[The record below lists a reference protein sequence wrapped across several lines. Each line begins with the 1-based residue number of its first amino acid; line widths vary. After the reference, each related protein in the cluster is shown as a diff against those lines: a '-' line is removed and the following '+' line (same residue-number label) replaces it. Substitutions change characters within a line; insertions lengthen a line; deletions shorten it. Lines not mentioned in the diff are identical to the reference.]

1 MALGQGIN
9 QLLKYAD
16 IAKAGAPQS
25 LTGDALIELGALFT
39 QMDFKIPEKE
49 KKDNTI
55 DSIGITGESDY
66 QFGGPQK
73 EFNFG
78 TVDEVPVL
86 LGGKKKET
94 NPGTATQPAKK
105 TIDDPSFDP
114 VVATNLGT
122 TPTVQSRT
130 ASPTLVTGMTE
141 GVEGHVV
148 DISNIAQGA
157 APGSAAYVEGVSPNP
172 SEQKTEAEKFFENE
186 DGTARLGT
194 VNDQFVEENEVK
206 NAQEPN
212 GRGFVDDVN
221 NFFSGAINKAI
232 DYFTKDEDGVSRL
245 KDENNPLSRLKSER
259 PEILEALEGLR
270 YTRKGEDDSP
280 LFRAVHVASS
290 PFTRTDNVDY
300 RQLRRATMPEYAKRL
315 GGAAAAGYNLV
326 IDKYNYDQKVKA
338 DYDEEVEDQMGSLD
352 VEADFVGENSRKQF
366 LELSM
371 GYKKE
376 LNDAFNDYAN
386 GRISKMDYE
395 NVKVGLKS
403 KIDNVAQTNNNLT
416 VALKD
421 FMENKGTFDIDASD
435 SEMVDFYNTLEK
447 NPDSFTV
454 QSIDGV
460 DYLVGETRGLKKVK
474 VPTSKIANGT
484 AGFRLVKKASL
495 SPMISSAVKDINTF
509 GQRTV
514 KTEFGYGTA
523 SATPEKAREIGVAS
537 LKNKLLNNESDLRSV
552 MAQIYG
558 IDHNLYQAFV
568 GEDSEANRKQMVE
581 DAAEHL
587 YDTQVKGLVFE
598 QEKTTRFVTP
608 ETQKKRGGGGSQTER
623 LRAEFSKAWNKA
635 PLPTEANIVNQ
646 YQNLID
652 TKRFR
657 LVKNKKGQVGI
668 VNAKTG
674 KGIPG
679 SAIDFNQTPQQ
690 IKNQLLQYSKYQLY
704 NTGSQTNLTE
714 AQVQERAAQLL
725 SNAGIN

>member
-9 QLLKYAD
+9 DLLKYAE
-16 IAKAGAPQS
+16 IAKAGAPQN
-25 LTGDALIELGALFT
+25 LTGDALVGLGALFT
-39 QMDFKIPEKE
+39 QMDFKRPEY
-49 KKDNTI
+49 KDEGSG
-55 DSIGITGESDY
+55 DGKGGFGGEY
-66 QFGGPQK
+66 EFGGPQK

-94 NPGTATQPAKK
+94 NPGTATEPPKK
-105 TIDDPSFDP
+105 VIEDANFDP
-114 VVATNLGT
+114 VITNLGT

-130 ASPTLVTGMTE
+130 VSPTLVTGMTE

-148 DISNIAQGA
+148 DISNISQNA
-157 APGSAAYVEGVSPNP
+157 APGTAAYVEGVSPNP
-172 SEQKTEAEKFFENE
+172 SEQKTDAEKFFENE
-186 DGTARLGT
+186 DGSARLSIPGE
-194 VNDQFVEENEVK
+194 QFVEEKEVK
-206 NAQEPN
+206 SSQDPN
-212 GRGFVDDVN
+212 DRGFADDVN
-221 NFFSGAINKAI
+221 SFFSRGLKSLIN
-232 DYFTKDEDGVSRL
+232 YFSDDDGISRL
-245 KDENNPLSRLKSER
+245 KDENNPLLRLKNER

-270 YTRKGEDDSP
+270 YTRKGDDDSP
-280 LFRAVHVASS
+280 LFRAAHVAAS
-290 PFTRTDNVDY
+290 PFTKTDNVDY
-300 RQLRRATMPEYAKRL
+300 RQLRRATMPSYAGKI
-315 GGAAAAGYNLV
+315 GKAAAEGYNLV

-338 DYDEEVEDQMGSLD
+338 DYDDEVEDQMGSLD
-352 VEADFVGENSRKQF
+352 VEADFIGENSRKQF

-386 GRISKMDYE
+386 GRISKIDYE
-395 NVKVGLKS
+395 NVKAGLKS

-435 SEMVDFYNTLEK
+435 SQMVDFYNTLEK

-460 DYLVGETRGLKKVK
+460 DYLVGETRSGKAVK
-474 VPTSKIANGT
+474 VPTAKIANGT

-495 SPMISSAVKDINTF
+495 SPMISGAVKDINTF

-523 SATPEKAREIGVAS
+523 SATPEKAREIGIAS

-558 IDHNLYQAFV
+558 IDHNLYQAFI
-568 GEDSEANRKQMVE
+568 GEDSEANRKQMIE

-608 ETQKKRGGGGSQTER
+608 ETQKKRGGGSSQTER

-635 PLPTEANIVNQ
+635 PLPTKTNIVDQ

-657 LVKNKKGQVGI
+657 IVKNKKGQVGI
-668 VNAKTG
+668 VDARTG

>member
-1 MALGQGIN
+1 MALGQGIKD
-9 QLLKYAD
+9 LLKYSE

-39 QMDFKIPEKE
+39 QMDFNIPKKE
-49 KKDNTI
+49 KKKFELKVPDIDTTI
-55 DSIGITGESDY
+55 NKGEFKYDWGGGDSSSA
-66 QFGGPQK
+66 
-73 EFNFG
+73 
-78 TVDEVPVL
+78 PVI

-94 NPGTATQPAKK
+94 NPGTATEPPKK
-105 TIDDPSFDP
+105 TIEDTNSGP
-114 VVATNLGT
+114 VIANLGT

-130 ASPTLVTGMTE
+130 VNPTLVTGMTE

-148 DISNIAQGA
+148 DTSNIAQLA
-157 APGSAAYVEGVSPNP
+157 QPGSAAYVEGVSPNP
-172 SEQKTEAEKFFENE
+172 SEQKTGPAE
-186 DGTARLGT
+186 LST
-194 VNDQFVEENEVK
+194 VNDQFVQEKEVESSQ
-206 NAQEPN
+206 NTN
-212 GRGFVDDVN
+212 DRGWVDGVN
-221 NFFSGAINKAI
+221 NFFSEGFNKLIN
-232 DYFTKDEDGVSRL
+232 YFSDDEAGPTRL
-245 KDENNPLSRLKSER
+245 KDENNPLSRLKNER
-259 PEILEALEGLR
+259 PELLEALQNLR

-290 PFTRTDNVDY
+290 PFTKTDSFDY

-386 GRISKMDYE
+386 GRMSKIDYE
-395 NVKVGLKS
+395 NVKSGLKS

-435 SEMVDFYNTLEK
+435 SQMVDFYNTLEK

-460 DYLVGETRGLKKVK
+460 DYLVGETRSGKGVK
-474 VPTSKIANGT
+474 VPTAKIANGT

-495 SPMISSAVKDINTF
+495 SPMISGAVKDINTF

-523 SATPEKAREIGVAS
+523 SATPEKAREIGIAS
-537 LKNKLLNNESDLRSV
+537 LKNKLINNESDLRSV

-558 IDHNLYQAFV
+558 VDHNLYQAFI
-568 GEDSEANRKQMVE
+568 GEDSEANKRQMVE
-581 DAAEHL
+581 DAAVHL

-598 QEKTTRFVTP
+598 QEKTTKIVIP
-608 ETQKKRGGGGSQTER
+608 ETQKRQGGGSTAGER
-623 LRAEFSKAWNKA
+623 IS
-635 PLPTEANIVNQ
+635 ANIAQDIASLKPISQANYKEYENRISADNKEKGYKIVYTNGSAK
-646 YQNLID
+646 I
-652 TKRFR
+652 
-657 LVKNKKGQVGI
+657 VKYDLE
-668 VNAKTG
+668 TG
-674 KGIPG
+674 KPEFAYPYTQQMMIQLAGGQPG
-679 SAIDFNQTPQQ
+679 TKLPILN
-690 IKNQLLQYSKYQLY
+690 K
-704 NTGSQTNLTE
+704 
-714 AQVQERAAQLL
+714 
-725 SNAGIN
+725 